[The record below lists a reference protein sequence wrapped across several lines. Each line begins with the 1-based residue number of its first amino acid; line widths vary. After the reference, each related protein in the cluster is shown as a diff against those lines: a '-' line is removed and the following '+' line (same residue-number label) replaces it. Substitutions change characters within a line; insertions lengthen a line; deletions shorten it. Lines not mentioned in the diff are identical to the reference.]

1 MIAQANDSARP
12 FWQALVLQGFGPFVA
27 AVVGSLGVGL
37 ALNIWSS
44 RRAERI
50 DSYNRRIEMIEEMA
64 RVFGKFRAAVHV
76 FTRAQETKS
85 FRVQWPRRGSHRAR
99 NRGESRPD
107 DLARLRVEAI
117 SAYKKAIVG
126 FRVVDWKLQSY
137 FADEKVALAWH
148 AANDCLLVWY
158 YSALYAGHEETLK
171 SVRAACARTET
182 EEHSGLTL
190 KQLEDSDRALKES
203 YRRLQEA
210 VRLARTAQLS
220 VIEK

>member
-1 MIAQANDSARP
+1 
-12 FWQALVLQGFGPFVA
+12 
-27 AVVGSLGVGL
+27 
-37 ALNIWSS
+37 
-44 RRAERI
+44 
-50 DSYNRRIEMIEEMA
+50 MIEEMA
-64 RVFGKFRAAVHV
+64 RVFGKFRASVHV

-85 FRVQWPRRGSHRAR
+85 
-99 NRGESRPD
+99 SRPD

-137 FADEKVALAWH
+137 FADEKVGLAWH

-171 SVRAACARTET
+171 SVRAACARREANEKEGVEA

-190 KQLEDSDRALKES
+190 KDLENSDLVLRES
-203 YRRLQEA
+203 YKRLQEA
-210 VRLARTAQLS
+210 VKLARTARLS